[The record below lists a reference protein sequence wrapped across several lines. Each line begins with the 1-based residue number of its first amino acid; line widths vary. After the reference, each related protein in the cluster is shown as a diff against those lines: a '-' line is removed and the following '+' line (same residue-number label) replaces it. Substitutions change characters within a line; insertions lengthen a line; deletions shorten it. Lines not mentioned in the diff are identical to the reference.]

1 MSPDI
6 LGVSAGAGFGAVL
19 GILLSLPVIAI
30 QGLGFATGLLTV
42 GIVYTLARALRSQN
56 EILVLVLAGIVVGAL
71 AGAGISLVKIL
82 ADPYNQL
89 PAITFW
95 LLGSLSGIKVSDLQT
110 VAPLVILGLVPL
122 ALLRWRIGVLSL
134 GDDEAK
140 ALGVNVRVVRGV
152 VIMAATLVTAT
163 AVSVSGVIGWIGLV
177 IPHMARLLVGP
188 RYDRVLPAAV
198 LMGAAFLVLID
209 TVARSA
215 ARIEIPL
222 GLLTALLGAPVFV
235 WLLARGRRMLE
246 LTVLQASALSIGYAG
261 RTVAAGIDLAVQR
274 GEVLCLLGPNGAG
287 KTTLFKTLLGLIP
300 ALGGEVTIDGRP
312 IDSFDAPRAGAVDGL
327 CPAGAGHGVRLHRPR
342 PGADGTHGAS
352 RAVLRAGTARPRA
365 GAGGAGRS
373 RHRRACL
380 GRGQPHLRRPAPAL
394 PGRPRARPGCAPAG
408 DGRADRQPRSRQSPA
423 GAGAGA
429 GAAAPRATPS
439 CSRPTIRT
447 RRASLRPP
455 SPSSPMDGWRPMA
468 RRTRR

>member
-1 MSPDI
+1 VVPAHTDGAERSAVVLIGLAVILLAAVLLASMLGPYPLMPGDVVSAVTARLAGRAAPEPIDTVLFQIRLPRVLAALLVGAALAAAGTSYQTLFRNPLVSPDI

-152 VIMAATLVTAT
+152 VIGAATLVTAT

-209 TVARSA
+209 TVARGA

-235 WLLARGRRMLE
+235 WLLARGRR
-246 LTVLQASALSIGYAG
+246 SWS
-261 RTVAAGIDLAVQR
+261 
-274 GEVLCLLGPNGAG
+274 
-287 KTTLFKTLLGLIP
+287 
-300 ALGGEVTIDGRP
+300 
-312 IDSFDAPRAGAVDGL
+312 
-327 CPAGAGHGVRLHRPR
+327 
-342 PGADGTHGAS
+342 
-352 RAVLRAGTARPRA
+352 
-365 GAGGAGRS
+365 
-373 RHRRACL
+373 
-380 GRGQPHLRRPAPAL
+380 
-394 PGRPRARPGCAPAG
+394 
-408 DGRADRQPRSRQSPA
+408 
-423 GAGAGA
+423 
-429 GAAAPRATPS
+429 
-439 CSRPTIRT
+439 
-447 RRASLRPP
+447 
-455 SPSSPMDGWRPMA
+455 
-468 RRTRR
+468 